1 MSLATP
7 TINDNLPTN
16 VDDTVLGSMVPEA
29 IANAGAKIAP
39 LWPLKTFV
47 AVNPFLGLADKSYA
61 QAAHD
66 MNRAAGAKMAMPR
79 SYYADAIA
87 SGRIAED
94 DLTAALTAAPA
105 GPGRPADVADLMAA
119 TKTEPTRPATHPTIA
134 DIARDQTGTD
144 WPGLVVDRISA
155 WAAGYFDAGQAA
167 WSADQTSTPYAAWR
181 AEAMTDR
188 TAKAH
193 GLPKFRKIVATY
205 PDDAAAAALM
215 AVKRLGLPA
224 EALPPYFHRL
234 LMSVAGWAGYARYVV
249 WNAELYGNDDATL
262 AEFLTI
268 RLVWDAALLD
278 AVPDTAAAEVAW
290 STANAVYLDDAQADA
305 SFVVDG
311 ILQSAYERAWQ
322 RDLIAKFEAGGTG
335 ETTDR
340 PAAQVAFC
348 IDVRSE
354 VFRRALEGVAPGVE
368 TVGFAGFFGFAIEYA
383 KLGHADGGAQC
394 PVLLTPGAKVRE
406 GIDGADGT
414 LESEVGTLRALR
426 RRVNRAK
433 ASFKY
438 AAVSSFA
445 FVEALGLGYVAKLV
459 GDGWGLSRPTV
470 DPDHYGIDGKYHHRL
485 LPKID
490 AEGDGDTKTGF
501 TPEEQLDMA
510 EGVLKAM
517 SMTENFGRIVLLAG
531 HGATTVNNPH
541 ASGLD
546 CGACGGHTGEA
557 NARVAA
563 AILNRPHVRDGLVA
577 RGIVIPDDTIFLGG
591 LHDTTTDDVA
601 LFEDQ
606 PTPDSHAGDLAQ
618 LRDWLALAGQVAR
631 TERAAS
637 LGLDPES
644 AVDADIVA
652 KSRDWSEV
660 RPEWGLAGCA
670 AFIAAPRH
678 RSAGID
684 LGGRS
689 FLHDYDWQADDGFG
703 VLELIMTAPMV
714 VASWISLQYF
724 GSAVDNTVF
733 GSGNKTLHNVV
744 GTIGVLEGNG
754 GDLRTGL
761 PMQSVHDGD
770 KLMHEPLRLSVVIE
784 APSEAMTAI
793 IDKHDG
799 VRDLLD
805 NGWLNLFRMDGEGR
819 IVERYDGGLEW
830 STVSDDAIA
839 KAA

>member
-1 MSLATP
+1 MSLSNP
-7 TINDNLPTN
+7 TINDNIPA
-16 VDDTVLGSMVPEA
+16 DIDTSVKEA
-29 IANAGAKIAP
+29 IKDAGGKIAP

-47 AVNPFLGLADKSYA
+47 AVNPFLGMADKSYA
-61 QAAHD
+61 EAAHR
-66 MNRAAGAKMAMPR
+66 MNKAAGAKMAMPR
-79 SYYADAIA
+79 SFYGEAID
-87 SGRIAED
+87 SGRITEA
-94 DLTAALTAAPA
+94 DLDAALKNAT
-105 GPGRPADVADLMAA
+105 GSSLPADVAALIAA
-119 TKTEPTRPATHPTIA
+119 TKDEPVRPAAQPTVAEIA
-134 DIARDQTGTD
+134 MNLTGTD
-144 WPGLVVDRISA
+144 WPSLVVDRISA
-155 WAAGYFDAGQAA
+155 WAAGYFDDGQAA
-167 WSADQTSTPYAAWR
+167 WQAERSASPFAAWR
-181 AEAMTDR
+181 AEATMDR
-188 TAKAH
+188 TPKVH

-205 PDDAAAAALM
+205 PEDATEAALA
-215 AVKRLGLPA
+215 AVKRLGLPV
-224 EALPPYFHRL
+224 EALPAYFHRL
-234 LMSVAGWAGYARYVV
+234 LMTVAGWAGYARHVV
-249 WNAELYGNDDATL
+249 WNAELYGNEDATL

-278 AVPDTAAAEVAW
+278 ALPDSAAADTAWTTAHAA
-290 STANAVYLDDAQADA
+290 YLNDGDTDE
-305 SFVVDG
+305 SFIVDG
-311 ILQSAYERAWQ
+311 ILQTAYERGWQ
-322 RDLIAKFEAGGTG
+322 RELIAKFETGGDDIGTA
-335 ETTDR
+335 R

-354 VFRRALEGVAPGVE
+354 VFRRSLESVAPSVQ
-368 TVGFAGFFGFAIEYA
+368 TIGFAGFFGFAIEYA
-383 KLGHADGGAQC
+383 ALGQTDGGAQC

-406 GIDGADGT
+406 GISDADDE
-414 LESEVGTLRALR
+414 LEAEVGTLRALR
-426 RRVNRAK
+426 RRINRAK

-445 FVEALGLGYVAKLV
+445 YVEALGLGYAAKLV
-459 GDGWGLSRPTV
+459 GDGWGFSRPTAH
-470 DPDHYGIDGKYHHRL
+470 PEHEGIDGKYHHRM

-490 AEGDGDTKTGF
+490 AEGEGDQKTGF
-501 TPEEQLDMA
+501 TQDEQLDMA

-531 HGATTVNNPH
+531 HGSTTVNNPH

-563 AILNRPHVRDGLVA
+563 AILNQPHVRDGLA
-577 RGIVIPDDTIFLGG
+577 GRGIMIPADTIFIGG

-606 PTPDSHAGDLAQ
+606 PTPVSHTEDMQQ
-618 LRDWLALAGQVAR
+618 LRDWLAQAGQLAR
-631 TERAAS
+631 AERAAS
-637 LGLDPES
+637 LGLAGS
-644 AVDADIVA
+644 ASVDADIVA

-678 RSAGID
+678 RSTGVD

-689 FLHDYDWQADDGFG
+689 FLHDYAWEADEGFG
-703 VLELIMTAPMV
+703 ILELIMTAPMV

-724 GSAVDNTVF
+724 ASAVDNKTF

-754 GDLRTGL
+754 GDLRVGL
-761 PMQSVHDGD
+761 PLQSVHDGE
-770 KLMHEPLRLSVVIE
+770 KLMHEPRRLSVVIE
-784 APSEAMTAI
+784 APTEAMNAI

-805 NGWLNLFRMDGEGR
+805 NGWLHLFQMDGAGR
-819 IVERYDGGLEW
+819 IAQRYDGGLQW
-830 STVSDDAIA
+830 SAVRSAEVA